1 MNADQKAAFLLA
13 GDLTI
18 LNIHNR
24 SKSDMEFN
32 FPAWVR
38 GLEGFSDITTRGGEF
53 FQAIKQGRVSGTA
66 PSRDEDT
73 SQSVFTY
80 IFAVRRWRRLI
91 SLLAAAIKKPAV
103 LSPSSFN
110 FSISSKSVKGSLT
123 ETCSERLFFLPVAI
137 TDAPVFRWCSVYT
150 GKLFVKALRWCS
162 PCYTLVVFTLS
173 TGKEQVIHKIAKPGS
188 ASTLTGPLTKPLYE
202 VTVMAD
208 SQHTQTRPK
217 FQYRFLALDRANRRA
232 TPCRLTVEA
241 STEHEARLILCA
253 HFILSLAARL
263 PVSGSAHV

>member
-1 MNADQKAAFLLA
+1 MIAIQGNTSRFARRLTMADVQNLIKP
-13 GDLTI
+13 
-18 LNIHNR
+18 
-24 SKSDMEFN
+24 DMEFN
-32 FPAWVR
+32 FGVWAQ
-38 GLEGFSDITTRGGEF
+38 GLEGFSDITARGGMF
-53 FQAIKQGRVSGTA
+53 FQVIKQGRIPCMA
-66 PSRDEDT
+66 PSRNEDT
-73 SQSVFTY
+73 SQSVFTS
-80 IFAVRRWRRLI
+80 ILAVRRWRRLI

-202 VTVMAD
+202 VTIMAD

-217 FQYRFLALDRANRRA
+217 FQYRFLALERANTKA
-232 TPCRLTVEA
+232 VPFRLTVEA
-241 STEHEARLILCA
+241 NSEQEARQNLCA
-253 HFILSLAARL
+253 HFILSLAVRL
-263 PVSGSAHV
+263 PVRRTSRA